1 MGEANAALCSYMN
14 CPDRIRSVLEYY
26 LGEKLPE
33 DWAWEELK
41 GFYPVRNSKG
51 KLTHRQRDSMGKA
64 CIGGVSFLL
73 GVENQDRINLIFPWR
88 LMEMDCLAYGQELE
102 RIREENLQN
111 GKCYGKE
118 DDFLYRYGK
127 GDRIRPILNL
137 TLYWGKE
144 KWDTPLSLG
153 EMMGDL
159 TKLPMKLRKLAGDYK
174 VHVIHMR
181 RIPEKE
187 LQKMDSDL
195 KYVLG
200 LMKRSGSPGKYK
212 AYIRQNSH
220 FFSRIPKS
228 AFDVIDVC
236 TNVGRMREYLM
247 FEVKQEGQE
256 VKADMCKA
264 LDEIQKSAERK
275 GMKRGRKQGM
285 EQGIEQGI
293 NKMNELV
300 QRLLTDGRQGDLARA
315 AADSVFRKKL
325 FAEYHI

>member
-41 GFYPVRNSKG
+41 GFYP
-51 KLTHRQRDSMGKA
+51 
-64 CIGGVSFLL
+64 
-73 GVENQDRINLIFPWR
+73 
-88 LMEMDCLAYGQELE
+88 
-102 RIREENLQN
+102 
-111 GKCYGKE
+111 
-118 DDFLYRYGK
+118 
-127 GDRIRPILNL
+127 
-137 TLYWGKE
+137 
-144 KWDTPLSLG
+144 
-153 EMMGDL
+153 
-159 TKLPMKLRKLAGDYK
+159 
-174 VHVIHMR
+174 
-181 RIPEKE
+181 EKE

-220 FFSRIPKS
+220 FFSRMPKS

-275 GMKRGRKQGM
+275 GMERGRKQGM

-315 AADSVFRKKL
+315 AADSVFRKNL